1 MSRPAVRPPDAR
13 LFRVLY
19 ALGLGLLVGRLIL
32 LLTTTGRRTGRK
44 RVTALQY
51 EEVAG
56 AYWLGSSRG
65 TQADWFRN
73 LVADPIVEV
82 QVRTRRFRGRAEAII
97 DARRVA
103 DFLELRLAR
112 HPRMIGRI
120 LQMEG
125 LPPRPSRQQL
135 VDYAGRLAMVI
146 VRPIEAE
153 DPRMNKPP
161 AA

>member
-1 MSRPAVRPPDAR
+1 MSRAAFRPPDAR
-13 LFRVLY
+13 FFRALY
-19 ALGLGLLVGRLIL
+19 AIGLGPIVGRLIL

-44 RVTALQY
+44 RVTTLQY

-65 TQADWFRN
+65 TRADWFRN

-82 QVRTRRFRGRAEAII
+82 QVRSRRFRGRAEAIS
-97 DARRVA
+97 DAQRVA
-103 DFLELRLAR
+103 DFLELRLER

-120 LQMEG
+120 LEMEG
-125 LPPRPSRQQL
+125 LPSRPSRQQL

-146 VRPIEAE
+146 VRPLEAADSE
-153 DPRMNKPP
+153 RERGS
-161 AA
+161 AR

>member
-1 MSRPAVRPPDAR
+1 MSRAAFRPPDAR
-13 LFRVLY
+13 FFRTLY
-19 ALGLGLLVGRLIL
+19 AIGLGPIVGRLIL

-65 TQADWFRN
+65 TRADWFRN

-82 QVRTRRFRGRAEAII
+82 QVRSRRFRGRAEGIS
-97 DARRVA
+97 DAQRVA
-103 DFLELRLAR
+103 DFLELRLER

-120 LQMEG
+120 LEMEG
-125 LPPRPSRQQL
+125 LPSRPSRQQL

-146 VRPIEAE
+146 VRPLEAADSE
-153 DPRMNKPP
+153 KERGS
-161 AA
+161 AR

>member
-13 LFRVLY
+13 FFRVLY
-19 ALGLGLLVGRLIL
+19 ALGLGPIVGRLIL

-97 DARRVA
+97 DVRRVA

-120 LQMEG
+120 LKMEG

-146 VRPIEAE
+146 VRPLEAD
-153 DPRMNKPP
+153 DPGMNKPP